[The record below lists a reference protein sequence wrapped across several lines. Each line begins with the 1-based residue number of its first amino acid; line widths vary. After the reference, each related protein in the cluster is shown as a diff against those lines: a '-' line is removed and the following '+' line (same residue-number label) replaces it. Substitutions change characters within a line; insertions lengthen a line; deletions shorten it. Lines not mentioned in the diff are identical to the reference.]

1 MKNLPQLTPEQAEAH
16 RQATRLRPMDAWRAM
31 RLGIRNPDD
40 TEQAVRPGSEQLTR
54 AVAESYFKLLAQKD
68 D

>member
-1 MKNLPQLTPEQAEAH
+1 MNNLPQLTPEQAEAH

-40 TEQAVRPGSEQLTR
+40 TEQAVRMIS
-54 AVAESYFKLLAQKD
+54 ALAGKSLERS
-68 D
+68 